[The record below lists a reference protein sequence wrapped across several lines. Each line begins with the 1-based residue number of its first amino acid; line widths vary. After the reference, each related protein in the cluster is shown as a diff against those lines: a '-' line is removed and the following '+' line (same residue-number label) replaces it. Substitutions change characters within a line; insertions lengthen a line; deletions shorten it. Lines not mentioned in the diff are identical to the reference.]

1 MLEARGLTSISQDAL
16 VVEIPGEKTPLLLR
30 TKDGTTLYATR
41 DLAAAMYRWDS
52 YHFDRSLYVVDRGQS
67 LHFKQLFR
75 VLEMAGFE
83 WAKRCEHI
91 PFGLVRLGGKK
102 TGTRTGNV
110 VLLKEVL
117 RQASD
122 DVRALIREKNPELP
136 AAELDGVAGMV
147 GTGAVVF
154 ANLSPQRERDVDFE
168 WEKVIALDGDNG
180 PYLQYSHARCASI
193 LRRAGEPVG
202 LDATTIAALSRLT
215 TDAEWAVARRLL
227 DFGDTVARAAA
238 GCEPH
243 VLAHYLLGLAGDFS
257 RWYTAGNED
266 AGLRVLCD
274 DPETRRA
281 RLALTASVKVALR
294 HGLGLLGLGA
304 PEMM

>member
-1 MLEARGLTSISQDAL
+1 
-16 VVEIPGEKTPLLLR
+16 
-30 TKDGTTLYATR
+30 
-41 DLAAAMYRWDS
+41 
-52 YHFDRSLYVVDRGQS
+52 
-67 LHFKQLFR
+67 
-75 VLEMAGFE
+75 MAGYE
-83 WAKRCEHI
+83 WASRCEHV

-117 RQASD
+117 RQATD

-136 AAELDGVAGMV
+136 AADLDPVAEMV

-193 LRRAGEPVG
+193 LRKANQAVA
-202 LDATTIAALSRLT
+202 LDDATLAAMARLT

-266 AGLRVLCD
+266 AALRVLCD
-274 DPETRRA
+274 DATTRRA
-281 RLALTASVKVALR
+281 RLALTASVKAALG
-294 HGLGLLGLGA
+294 HGLALLGIRA
-304 PEMM
+304 PQMM